1 MGFKNRENI
10 FIMRRTVL
18 YMAVSLDGFIADEN
32 GGIDWLNKYDGGE
45 MYEEFLRTVDTV
57 VMGRRTYNQII
68 NELSPDKWVY
78 EGLKSYVA
86 TKHPSGDKNGIE
98 FTNDIFRLLKEL
110 KKEDGKDIWICGGA
124 FTAEKLIKEGIIDR
138 YHIIVIPI
146 LLGNGIRLFKKGMPV
161 CELKLVSLKSQNGL
175 CELIYDI

>member
-1 MGFKNRENI
+1 
-10 FIMRRTVL
+10 MRRTVL

-86 TKHPSGDKNGIE
+86 TKHPSWDKNG
-98 FTNDIFRLLKEL
+98 
-110 KKEDGKDIWICGGA
+110 
-124 FTAEKLIKEGIIDR
+124 
-138 YHIIVIPI
+138 
-146 LLGNGIRLFKKGMPV
+146 
-161 CELKLVSLKSQNGL
+161 
-175 CELIYDI
+175 

>member
-86 TKHPSGDKNGIE
+86 TKYPSGDKNGIE
-98 FTNDIFRLLKEL
+98 FTNDVFRLLKEL
-110 KKEDGKDIWICGGA
+110 KKEDGKDIWISGGA
-124 FTAEKLIKEGIIDR
+124 FTAEKLI
-138 YHIIVIPI
+138 
-146 LLGNGIRLFKKGMPV
+146 
-161 CELKLVSLKSQNGL
+161 
-175 CELIYDI
+175 